1 MDLRNRLK
9 WQVRMR
15 ENTENLARILTAEVG
30 KPLAEAR
37 GETAYGASFIQW
49 FAEEG
54 RRICGDVIPGH
65 QNDKRI
71 IVLGLS
77 SATPS
82 SARQAKR

>member
-1 MDLRNRLK
+1 
-9 WQVRMR
+9 MR

-54 RRICGDVIPGH
+54 GRICGDVIPGH
-65 QNDKRI
+65 RSTSGSSCLAILCNPVQRQAGKALIRI
-71 IVLGLS
+71 IWG
-77 SATPS
+77 
-82 SARQAKR
+82 AKTGRR